1 MYSVKQRLRPQP
13 GQVCRD
19 AVPLYFCRLYIVL
32 WFVSILSTPSTVS
45 VPFLSGAVDG
55 VLDLETILPTRD
67 LLMPKAAA
75 ISL

>member
-1 MYSVKQRLRPQP
+1 MRTGS
-13 GQVCRD
+13 
-19 AVPLYFCRLYIVL
+19 
-32 WFVSILSTPSTVS
+32 SLSTPSTVS